1 MDFQSLLRPIHLQQA
16 AMTES
21 LLQLA
26 SINSGTLNPDGVN
39 RVGDEFAALFC
50 TSLRCWHQSQTLE
63 PYPLYNLDGSVS
75 QQPLGDL
82 HLFSKHP
89 AAPLQVL
96 LTGHLD
102 TVFPPSCAFQH
113 CSWLDQET
121 LNGPGVSDMKGGL
134 LVMLEA
140 LKTLESSPLAGRIGW
155 TVLLNPDEEIGS
167 PGSAIL
173 LQQQARKHD
182 LGLIYEPALPDGQLA
197 GERKGSGNFTVI
209 IKGRAA
215 HAGREHH
222 LGRNAIC
229 AMAELVTLL
238 DQLNGQREGV
248 TLNVGVVSGGETT
261 NQVPDRARCR
271 FNIRTLIPEDEPW
284 CLQQLQQVLITT
296 GKRDGIELELHGGF
310 GRQPKQLDSNHLKLY
325 QLVTDCAGQLGSAL
339 SWQATGG
346 CCDGNNLSAAG
357 LPNVD
362 TLGVLGG
369 KIHSDQEFIRI
380 DSLVSRARLSAL
392 LLLTLAS
399 EPELWQKPGRSD
411 I

>member
-1 MDFQSLLRPIHLQQA
+1 MDFQSLLHPIHLQQA
-16 AMTES
+16 VMTEN

-26 SINSGTLNPDGVN
+26 LINSGTLNPEGVN
-39 RVGDEFAALFC
+39 RVGDQFATLFC
-50 TSLRCWHQSQTLE
+50 KALSCSHRRQTLE
-63 PYPLYNLDGSVS
+63 PYQLYNLDGSVS
-75 QQPLGDL
+75 PQPLGSL

-89 AAPLQVL
+89 DAPLQIL

-102 TVFPPSCAFQH
+102 TVFPPTCAFQH
-113 CSWLDQET
+113 CHWLDPEN

-140 LKTLESSPLAGRIGW
+140 LKTLETSPLAGRIGW

-167 PGSAIL
+167 PGSATV
-173 LQQQARKHD
+173 LQQQALKHD

-229 AMAELVTLL
+229 GMAELVTLL

-271 FNIRTLIPEDEPW
+271 FNIRTRIPEDEQW
-284 CLQQLQQVLITT
+284 FQQQLKQVLLTV

-310 GRQPKQLDSNHLKLY
+310 GRQPKQLDNDHLKLY
-325 QLVTDCAGQLGSAL
+325 QLVAACAGQLGSAL
-339 SWQATGG
+339 GWQATGG

-380 DSLVSRARLSAL
+380 DSLVSRAQLSAL
-392 LLLTLAS
+392 LLLTLAR
-399 EPELWQKPGRSD
+399 EPELWQRPGRSG